1 MREKLYERDGR
12 GDWGKVYVA
21 TRYQPY
27 LPAQTCESLIAL
39 AVAGMREGDSRDCVH
54 SKIMHKAA
62 NILVRRFLASDCD
75 TLCFIDS
82 DAVFGAGA
90 LEELRSDVEGQRYDV
105 LQAFTVKRG
114 WPPEPMY
121 LVAMPDQPRSLEAQ
135 RGRFMLSQLPLDADY
150 IYQVDAVSLHFCL
163 IRRWVFEKL
172 LAPDGPDYTYWFEFE
187 KDMGEDVTFCQRA
200 QDVGAR
206 LGMSTRLKIGH
217 VSDIVTG
224 WDTMVDYYDR
234 KLAVESGQEKPADLG
249 RYVQFWE
256 AQRDLSALVAEY
268 TGEDIETVYGR
279 SLQGGL
285 PVADRWRV
293 AAPMTP
299 DQVRGFY
306 GATPEYLYD
315 LVKWNC
321 SPSFQQIL
329 SGLRGVREERVLEL
343 GGGLGTLSEMLLVN
357 GNDVTYCDV
366 PGVLL
371 DFARWRFERLGLGG
385 RKRHEGSEDN
395 HRVRFVESLSGAADP
410 HDRVVAID
418 VLEHV
423 HPDEIGRVLNALD
436 CCLKPGGL
444 LTVHNTWGPS
454 AGYPQHFDHSIAWD
468 GFIQLFTQIDSFTWR
483 KI

>member
-1 MREKLYERDGR
+1 MRQKLYNVR

-27 LPAQTCESLIAL
+27 LPAQTCESLIGL
-39 AVAGMREGDSRDCVH
+39 AVSGMRAGDGRDCVH

-62 NILVRRFLASDCD
+62 NILVRRFLESECD

-90 LEELRSDVEGQRYDV
+90 LEELRSDVEGQEYDI

-121 LVAMPDQPRSLEAQ
+121 LVAMPDQPQSIEAQ
-135 RGRFMLSQLPLDADY
+135 RGRFMLSQLPLDGDY
-150 IYQVDAVSLHFCL
+150 IYPVDAVSLHFCM
-163 IRRWVFEKL
+163 IRRWVFEAL
-172 LAPDGPDYTYWFEFE
+172 LAEDGPDYTYWFEFE

-200 QDVGAR
+200 QGVGAR

-234 KLAVESGQEKPADLG
+234 KLAVESGQEKPADLS
-249 RYVQFWE
+249 RYAQFWQ

-268 TGEDIETVYGR
+268 TKEEPETVYGR

-285 PVADRWRV
+285 PVADRWLV
-293 AAPMTP
+293 ASPSTP
-299 DQVRGFY
+299 DQVRAFY
-306 GATPEYLYD
+306 GRTPEYLYD
-315 LVKWNC
+315 LIKWNC
-321 SPSFQQIL
+321 SPLFQRIL
-329 SGLRGVREERVLEL
+329 AGLRDVRRERVLEL

-371 DFARWRFERLGLGG
+371 DFARWRFERLGLDCV
-385 RKRHEGSEDN
+385 RVVEGL
-395 HRVRFVESLSGAADP
+395 HGAADG

-418 VLEHV
+418 VLEHI
-423 HPDEIGRVLNALD
+423 HPDEIGRVLKTLD

-454 AGYPQHFDHSIAWD
+454 AAYPQHFDHSAAWD
-468 GFIQLFTQIDSFTWR
+468 NFIQGYTQVDSFTWR
-483 KI
+483 KL